1 MPHLV
6 LMGDSVFDNAA
17 YVRGGPDVVRQARDR
32 LGPRGWQATL
42 VAVDGAVAE
51 GVRRQIP
58 RVPEDATHLVVS
70 AGGNDALG
78 SVDVLYRAAR
88 TVGEGLGRLGDVVD
102 AFEERYRSVLDEV
115 LALGLPTAVCTVYNP
130 RFPDPEERRYAA
142 LGLAVFNDAIL
153 RVAVRAGVPVLELRS
168 VCGDD
173 ADFANPIEPSVRGG
187 EKMVAAIEALLE
199 GHDFAAGRTAIFA

>member
-51 GVRRQIP
+51 GVRRQIARIP
-58 RVPEDATHLVVS
+58 GDATHLVVS

-78 SVDVLYRAAR
+78 SVDVLYRTAR
-88 TVGEGLGRLGDVVD
+88 TVGAGLALLGDVV
-102 AFEERYRSVLDEV
+102 APFEARYRTMLGEV
-115 LALGLPTAVCTVYNP
+115 LARGLPTAVCTVYNP
-130 RFPDPEERRYAA
+130 VFPDPEERRYAA

-153 RVAVRAGVPVLELRS
+153 RVALEAGVPVLELRS
-168 VCGDD
+168 ICGDD

-187 EKMVAAIEALLE
+187 EKMVAAIERVLAE
-199 GHDFAAGRTAIFA
+199 HDFTRRRTTIFG

>member
-17 YVRGGPDVVRQARDR
+17 YVRGGPDVVRQARER

-42 VAVDGAVAE
+42 VAVDGAVTE
-51 GVRRQIP
+51 GVRRQVARIP
-58 RVPEDATHLVVS
+58 GDATHLVVS

-78 SVDVLYRAAR
+78 SVDVLYRSAR
-88 TVGEGLGRLGDVVD
+88 TVGAGLAMLGDVV
-102 AFEERYRSVLDEV
+102 APFEARYRTMLGEV
-115 LALGLPTAVCTVYNP
+115 LARGLPTAVCTVYNP

-153 RVAVRAGVPVLELRS
+153 RVATGAGVPVLELRS
-168 VCGDD
+168 ICGADE
-173 ADFANPIEPSVRGG
+173 DFANPIEPSVRGG
-187 EKMVAAIEALLE
+187 EKMVAAIATVLAE
-199 GHDFAAGRTAIFA
+199 HDFTRGRTAIFA

>member
-1 MPHLV
+1 VV

-32 LGPRGWQATL
+32 MGPRGWRATL
-42 VAVDGAVAE
+42 VAVDGAVAD
-51 GVRRQIP
+51 GVRRQVPRIP
-58 RVPEDATHLVVS
+58 DDATHLVVS

-88 TVGEGLGRLGDVVD
+88 TVGEGLARLGDVVD
-102 AFEERYRSVLDEV
+102 AFERRYRGMLDAVLTR
-115 LALGLPTAVCTVYNP
+115 GLPTAVCTVYNP
-130 RFPDPEERRYAA
+130 VFPDPEERRYAA

-153 RVAVRAGVPVLELRS
+153 RVALEHGLPVLELRS
-168 VCGDD
+168 ICSDD

-187 EKMVAAIEALLE
+187 EKMVAAIEAMLDT
-199 GHDFAAGRTAIFA
+199 HDFAARRTAVFG

>member
-42 VAVDGAVAE
+42 LAVDGAVTE
-51 GVRRQIP
+51 GVRRQAERIP
-58 RVPEDATHLVVS
+58 GDATHLVVS

-78 SVDVLYRAAR
+78 SVDVLYRGAP
-88 TVGEGLGRLGDVVD
+88 TVGAALGMLGDVV
-102 AFEERYRSVLDEV
+102 APFEARYRVMLDEI
-115 LALGLPTAVCTVYNP
+115 LARGLPTAVCTVYNP
-130 RFPDPEERRYAA
+130 VFPDPEERRYAA

-153 RVAVRAGVPVLELRS
+153 RVAVAAGVPVLELRS
-168 VCGDD
+168 ICDSD
-173 ADFANPIEPSVRGG
+173 EDFANPIEPSVRGG
-187 EKMVAAIEALLE
+187 EKMVAAIERVLAE
-199 GHDFAAGRTAIFA
+199 HDFTRDRTTIFA